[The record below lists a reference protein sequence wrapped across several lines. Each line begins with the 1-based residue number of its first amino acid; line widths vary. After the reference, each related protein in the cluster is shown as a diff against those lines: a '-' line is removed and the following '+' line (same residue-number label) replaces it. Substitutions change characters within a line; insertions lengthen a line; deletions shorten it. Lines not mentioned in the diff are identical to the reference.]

1 VRVGSTLIGERALG
15 WEKDRLSQCIEFHI
29 TVIEQRKL
37 HALGIHKE
45 YGSVKG
51 MTKSPAQGAKR
62 KQKDT

>member
-1 VRVGSTLIGERALG
+1 
-15 WEKDRLSQCIEFHI
+15 
-29 TVIEQRKL
+29 VIEQRKL